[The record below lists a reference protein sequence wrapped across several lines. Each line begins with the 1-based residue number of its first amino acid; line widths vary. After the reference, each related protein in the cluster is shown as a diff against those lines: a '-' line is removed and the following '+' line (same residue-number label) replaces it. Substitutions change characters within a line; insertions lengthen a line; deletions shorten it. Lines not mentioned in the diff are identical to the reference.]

1 MFPTKL
7 SRLTV
12 PVFLTELVITVLIF
26 LTDLVPKDQKT
37 TLTQVMKFHA
47 AEFPQYKKKGG
58 NALAKLKRPEYQ
70 KIWEKVIKL
79 QLQPRVM
86 TRIIPTLASY
96 NFNFDNYSFKLKLQP
111 RIDSTP
117 NSFKLV
123 TRVSTSYNFN
133 LNKCSFNLV

>member
-1 MFPTKL
+1 
-7 SRLTV
+7 
-12 PVFLTELVITVLIF
+12 
-26 LTDLVPKDQKT
+26 
-37 TLTQVMKFHA
+37 MKFHA

-123 TRVSTSYNFN
+123 TSVSTSYNFN